1 MFSKSEAYQENQI
14 NQADQKIN
22 ALAIQLEQLDRAVDE
37 LFSLIELTPEQLTAF
52 VKKQEHF
59 TQENWEE
66 LHKQRAQLEERL
78 NRSLNNIRNP
88 LKTKRALS
96 NLHLAYQSNWLFV
109 K

>member
-1 MFSKSEAYQENQI
+1 MFSKSEPYQDNHN

-52 VKKQEHF
+52 VKKPEHF
-59 TQENWEE
+59 TKENWEE
-66 LHKQRAQLEERL
+66 LDKQRLALEERL
-78 NRSLNNIRNP
+78 NRSLSNIRNP
-88 LKTKRALS
+88 RKTKRAYSAL
-96 NLHLAYQSNWLFV
+96 NAAHNWLFV